1 MKKFLSAICIMA
13 IMLLCCAT
21 GSAEEEYPSGLW
33 GLLDDT
39 VVYYIAIHDD
49 GNVYLS
55 TFLAADGSLVQSVQF
70 KTGGIMEIND
80 DGDLVM
86 DPMTFEHLTYLSP
99 VEDADEIAGT
109 WAYVQDGI
117 AATMTFDGE
126 GNYFSHSYSTIP
138 GIELAGEEGTYT
150 LNEDMIATTSTSGKR
165 SYNTYSIVGELLVM
179 IPSGSTEAMTW
190 TRLDKE

>member
-1 MKKFLSAICIMA
+1 MKKFLSAICIIA

-70 KTGGIMEIND
+70 KTGGIME
-80 DGDLVM
+80 VM
-86 DPMTFEHLTYLSP
+86 MT
-99 VEDADEIAGT
+99 AI
-109 WAYVQDGI
+109 
-117 AATMTFDGE
+117 
-126 GNYFSHSYSTIP
+126 
-138 GIELAGEEGTYT
+138 
-150 LNEDMIATTSTSGKR
+150 
-165 SYNTYSIVGELLVM
+165 
-179 IPSGSTEAMTW
+179 
-190 TRLDKE
+190 